1 LFSQVPRIDTLVLI
15 QLIQSHPEQYR
26 FDGKSILRITR
37 ELEDH
42 EQRFEFI
49 EDLFDQLAEKDE
61 PAVA

>member
-1 LFSQVPRIDTLVLI
+1 
-15 QLIQSHPEQYR
+15 LIQSHPELYR